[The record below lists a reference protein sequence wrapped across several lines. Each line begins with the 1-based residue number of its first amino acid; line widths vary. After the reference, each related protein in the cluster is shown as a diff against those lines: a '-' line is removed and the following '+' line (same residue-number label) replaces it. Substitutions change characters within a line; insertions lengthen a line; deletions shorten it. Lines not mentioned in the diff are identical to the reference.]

1 MRRKF
6 RDGRFLTTEKISPLK
21 EKTPEGYLLCRDV
34 PISRVGSFEYSAAE
48 VGLPNIGRAVQVWRP
63 EEQIFNPETIA
74 SFEAK
79 PVVIGHARFAD
90 PDNWREI
97 AVGTTQNVRR
107 GEGDKSDFLLADL
120 LLTDR
125 KAIEAVESGDLKE
138 VSCGYDAD
146 TQETPQGIEQ
156 IGIVGNHVALVVSAR
171 CSGCKIGDGSMTTS
185 LKTRLR
191 KLFRDGNEDAFN
203 EEVDKLQVQ
212 DDDAPDAAPAP
223 APTPTLEERL
233 AKLEVTVAA
242 LAKGLAQKPVG
253 DADTPPV
260 PDAQAIIGDAEAL
273 CPGMKKPV
281 GDAKGGKFTRNQIE
295 RVMRTALKGAGVK
308 QFGDSSE
315 LDGKA
320 LDIAF
325 KAAVAMSKSGK
336 NPRASG
342 TRTSMPRGSAG
353 DITRGMFD
361 YTTEVKQNDTTTPV
375 ADDGVLV
382 SLTAT
387 GKATPATDASKV
399 YGIAV
404 RDYRQV
410 GPDGKAWPK
419 DAFVCILRR
428 GYS

>member
-48 VGLPNIGRAVQVWRP
+48 VGLPNIGHAVQVWRP

-146 TQETPQGIEQ
+146 TQETPERIEQ

-212 DDDAPDAAPAP
+212 DGDAPDAAPAPAPTP

-233 AKLEVTVAA
+233 AKLEAMVAA
-242 LAKGLAQKPVG
+242 IAKAQTQKSVG
-253 DADTPPV
+253 DADTPPAPDAGADQNDDNELIDD

-336 NPRASG
+336 NPKASG
-342 TRTSMPRGSAG
+342 TRYGDSAE
-353 DITRGMFD
+353 DSVNSIA
-361 YTTEVKQNDTTTPV
+361 YVQKKLNDFWG
-375 ADDGVLV
+375 A
-382 SLTAT
+382 
-387 GKATPATDASKV
+387 K
-399 YGIAV
+399 
-404 RDYRQV
+404 
-410 GPDGKAWPK
+410 
-419 DAFVCILRR
+419 
-428 GYS
+428 

>member
-48 VGLPNIGRAVQVWRP
+48 VGLPNIGHAVQVWRP

-212 DDDAPDAAPAP
+212 DGDAPDATPAP
-223 APTPTLEERL
+223 APKPAPAPTLEERL
-233 AKLEVTVAA
+233 AKLEATVAA

-260 PDAQAIIGDAEAL
+260 PDDTVDPDDDDELIDDPDAQAIIGDAEAL

-336 NPRASG
+336 NPKASG
-342 TRTSMPRGSAG
+342 TRYGDSAE
-353 DITRGMFD
+353 DSVNSIA
-361 YTTEVKQNDTTTPV
+361 YVQKKLNDFWG
-375 ADDGVLV
+375 A
-382 SLTAT
+382 
-387 GKATPATDASKV
+387 K
-399 YGIAV
+399 
-404 RDYRQV
+404 
-410 GPDGKAWPK
+410 
-419 DAFVCILRR
+419 
-428 GYS
+428 

>member
-48 VGLPNIGRAVQVWRP
+48 VGLPNIGHAVQVWRP

-212 DDDAPDAAPAP
+212 DDNAPDAAPAP

-233 AKLEVTVAA
+233 AKLEATVAA
-242 LAKGLAQKPVG
+242 LAKDLAQKPVG

-260 PDAQAIIGDAEAL
+260 PDDDDELIDDPDAQAIIGDAEAL

-342 TRTSMPRGSAG
+342 TRYGDSAE
-353 DITRGMFD
+353 DSVNSIA
-361 YTTEVKQNDTTTPV
+361 YVQKKLNDFWG
-375 ADDGVLV
+375 A
-382 SLTAT
+382 
-387 GKATPATDASKV
+387 K
-399 YGIAV
+399 
-404 RDYRQV
+404 
-410 GPDGKAWPK
+410 
-419 DAFVCILRR
+419 
-428 GYS
+428 

>member
-48 VGLPNIGRAVQVWRP
+48 VGLPNIGHAGQVWRP

-171 CSGCKIGDGSMTTS
+171 CSGCKIGDGSMTTR

-203 EEVDKLQVQ
+203 EEVDKLQDQ

-233 AKLEVTVAA
+233 AKLEATVAA

-260 PDAQAIIGDAEAL
+260 PDDDDELIDDPDAQAIIGDAEAL

-342 TRTSMPRGSAG
+342 TRYGDSAE
-353 DITRGMFD
+353 DSVNSIA
-361 YTTEVKQNDTTTPV
+361 YVQKKLNDFWG
-375 ADDGVLV
+375 A
-382 SLTAT
+382 
-387 GKATPATDASKV
+387 K
-399 YGIAV
+399 
-404 RDYRQV
+404 
-410 GPDGKAWPK
+410 
-419 DAFVCILRR
+419 
-428 GYS
+428 

>member
-48 VGLPNIGRAVQVWRP
+48 VGLPNIGHAVQVWRP

-233 AKLEVTVAA
+233 AKLEATVAA

-260 PDAQAIIGDAEAL
+260 PDDDDELIDDPDAQAIIGDAEAL

-320 LDIAF
+320 LAIAF

-342 TRTSMPRGSAG
+342 TRYGDSAE
-353 DITRGMFD
+353 DSVNSIA
-361 YTTEVKQNDTTTPV
+361 YVQKKLNDFWG
-375 ADDGVLV
+375 A
-382 SLTAT
+382 
-387 GKATPATDASKV
+387 K
-399 YGIAV
+399 
-404 RDYRQV
+404 
-410 GPDGKAWPK
+410 
-419 DAFVCILRR
+419 
-428 GYS
+428 

>member
-48 VGLPNIGRAVQVWRP
+48 VGLPNIGHAVQVWRP

-146 TQETPQGIEQ
+146 MQETPQGIEQ

-233 AKLEVTVAA
+233 AKLEATVAA

-260 PDAQAIIGDAEAL
+260 PDDDDELIDDPDAQAIIGDAEAL

-342 TRTSMPRGSAG
+342 TRYGDSAE
-353 DITRGMFD
+353 DSVNSIA
-361 YTTEVKQNDTTTPV
+361 YVQKKLNDFWG
-375 ADDGVLV
+375 A
-382 SLTAT
+382 
-387 GKATPATDASKV
+387 K
-399 YGIAV
+399 
-404 RDYRQV
+404 
-410 GPDGKAWPK
+410 
-419 DAFVCILRR
+419 
-428 GYS
+428 

>member
-48 VGLPNIGRAVQVWRP
+48 VGLPSLTGSSVHVLRP

-138 VSCGYDAD
+138 VSCVYDAD

-212 DDDAPDAAPAP
+212 DGDAPDATPAPAPTP

-233 AKLEVTVAA
+233 AKLEAAVAA
-242 LAKGLAQKPVG
+242 IAKAQTQRPVG
-253 DADTPPV
+253 DADTPPAPDAGADQNDDNDLIDD

-336 NPRASG
+336 NPKASG
-342 TRTSMPRGSAG
+342 TRYGDSAE
-353 DITRGMFD
+353 DSVNSIA
-361 YTTEVKQNDTTTPV
+361 YVQKKLNDFWG
-375 ADDGVLV
+375 A
-382 SLTAT
+382 
-387 GKATPATDASKV
+387 K
-399 YGIAV
+399 
-404 RDYRQV
+404 
-410 GPDGKAWPK
+410 
-419 DAFVCILRR
+419 
-428 GYS
+428 

>member
-48 VGLPNIGRAVQVWRP
+48 VGLPNIGHAVQVWRP

-146 TQETPQGIEQ
+146 TQETPEGIEQ

-212 DDDAPDAAPAP
+212 DGDAPDAAPAPAPTP

-233 AKLEVTVAA
+233 AKLEATVAA

-260 PDAQAIIGDAEAL
+260 PDDTVAPGDDELIDDPDAQAIIGDAEAL

-336 NPRASG
+336 NPKASG
-342 TRTSMPRGSAG
+342 TRYGDSAE
-353 DITRGMFD
+353 DSVNSIA
-361 YTTEVKQNDTTTPV
+361 YVQKKLNDFWG
-375 ADDGVLV
+375 A
-382 SLTAT
+382 
-387 GKATPATDASKV
+387 K
-399 YGIAV
+399 
-404 RDYRQV
+404 
-410 GPDGKAWPK
+410 
-419 DAFVCILRR
+419 
-428 GYS
+428 

>member
-48 VGLPNIGRAVQVWRP
+48 VGLPNIGHAVQVWRP

-90 PDNWREI
+90 PDNWKEI
-97 AVGTTQNVRR
+97 AVGTVQNVRR
-107 GEGDKSDFLLADL
+107 GTGDKSDFLLADL
-120 LLTDR
+120 LLTER
-125 KAIEAVESGDLKE
+125 KAIEAVESGELKE
-138 VSCGYDAD
+138 VSCGYDAETEE
-146 TQETPQGIEQ
+146 TQDGINQ
-156 IGIVGNHVALVVSAR
+156 TGIVGNHVALVMSAR
-171 CSGCKIGDGSMTTS
+171 CSGCKIGDGSMTKPS
-185 LKTRLR
+185 LKARLR
-191 KLFRDGNEDAFN
+191 KWFRDGDEEAFN
-203 EEVDKLQVQ
+203 EELDKLNVTDEGTTTEPEPPQT
-212 DDDAPDAAPAP
+212 P
-223 APTPTLEERL
+223 APTQTLEERL
-233 AKLEVTVAA
+233 AKLEAAVAA
-242 LAKGLAQKPVG
+242 IAKAQAQKPVG

-260 PDAQAIIGDAEAL
+260 PDDTDDQDDDNELIDDPDAQAIIGDAEAL

-336 NPRASG
+336 NPKASG
-342 TRTSMPRGSAG
+342 TRYGDSAE
-353 DITRGMFD
+353 DSVNSIA
-361 YTTEVKQNDTTTPV
+361 YVQKKLNDFWG
-375 ADDGVLV
+375 A
-382 SLTAT
+382 
-387 GKATPATDASKV
+387 K
-399 YGIAV
+399 
-404 RDYRQV
+404 
-410 GPDGKAWPK
+410 
-419 DAFVCILRR
+419 
-428 GYS
+428 

>member
-48 VGLPNIGRAVQVWRP
+48 VGLPNIGHAVQVWRP

-233 AKLEVTVAA
+233 AKLEATVAA

-260 PDAQAIIGDAEAL
+260 PDDDDELIDDPDAQAIIGDAEAL

-342 TRTSMPRGSAG
+342 TRYVDSAE
-353 DITRGMFD
+353 DSVNSIA
-361 YTTEVKQNDTTTPV
+361 YVQKKLNDFWG
-375 ADDGVLV
+375 A
-382 SLTAT
+382 
-387 GKATPATDASKV
+387 K
-399 YGIAV
+399 
-404 RDYRQV
+404 
-410 GPDGKAWPK
+410 
-419 DAFVCILRR
+419 
-428 GYS
+428 

>member
-212 DDDAPDAAPAP
+212 DGDAPDAAPAPAPTP

-233 AKLEVTVAA
+233 AKLEATVAA

-260 PDAQAIIGDAEAL
+260 PDDTVDPGDDELIDDPDAQAIIGDAEAL

-342 TRTSMPRGSAG
+342 TRYGDSAE
-353 DITRGMFD
+353 DSVNSIA
-361 YTTEVKQNDTTTPV
+361 YVQKKLNDFWG
-375 ADDGVLV
+375 A
-382 SLTAT
+382 
-387 GKATPATDASKV
+387 K
-399 YGIAV
+399 
-404 RDYRQV
+404 
-410 GPDGKAWPK
+410 
-419 DAFVCILRR
+419 
-428 GYS
+428 

>member
-48 VGLPNIGRAVQVWRP
+48 VGFPNIGHAVQVWRP

-233 AKLEVTVAA
+233 AKLEATVAA

-260 PDAQAIIGDAEAL
+260 PDDDDELIDDPDAQAIIGDAEAL

-342 TRTSMPRGSAG
+342 TRYGDSAE
-353 DITRGMFD
+353 DSVNSIA
-361 YTTEVKQNDTTTPV
+361 YVQKKLNDFWG
-375 ADDGVLV
+375 A
-382 SLTAT
+382 
-387 GKATPATDASKV
+387 K
-399 YGIAV
+399 
-404 RDYRQV
+404 
-410 GPDGKAWPK
+410 
-419 DAFVCILRR
+419 
-428 GYS
+428 

>member
-48 VGLPNIGRAVQVWRP
+48 VGLPNIGHAVQVWRP
-63 EEQIFNPETIA
+63 EEQICNPETIA

-233 AKLEVTVAA
+233 AKLEATVAA

-260 PDAQAIIGDAEAL
+260 PDDDDELIDDPDAQAIIGDAEAL

-342 TRTSMPRGSAG
+342 TRYGDSAE
-353 DITRGMFD
+353 DSVNSIA
-361 YTTEVKQNDTTTPV
+361 YVQKKLNDFWG
-375 ADDGVLV
+375 A
-382 SLTAT
+382 
-387 GKATPATDASKV
+387 K
-399 YGIAV
+399 
-404 RDYRQV
+404 
-410 GPDGKAWPK
+410 
-419 DAFVCILRR
+419 
-428 GYS
+428 

>member
-48 VGLPNIGRAVQVWRP
+48 VGLPNIGHAVQVWRP

-120 LLTDR
+120 LLTVR

-233 AKLEVTVAA
+233 AKLEATVAA

-260 PDAQAIIGDAEAL
+260 PDDDDELIDDPDAQAIIGDAEAL

-342 TRTSMPRGSAG
+342 TRYGDSAE
-353 DITRGMFD
+353 DSVNSIA
-361 YTTEVKQNDTTTPV
+361 YVQKKLNDFWG
-375 ADDGVLV
+375 A
-382 SLTAT
+382 
-387 GKATPATDASKV
+387 K
-399 YGIAV
+399 
-404 RDYRQV
+404 
-410 GPDGKAWPK
+410 
-419 DAFVCILRR
+419 
-428 GYS
+428 

>member
-48 VGLPNIGRAVQVWRP
+48 VGLPNIGHAVQVWRP

-212 DDDAPDAAPAP
+212 DGDAPDAAPAPAPTP

-233 AKLEVTVAA
+233 AKLEATVAA

-260 PDAQAIIGDAEAL
+260 PDDTVDPDDDDELIDDPDAQAIIGDAEAL

-336 NPRASG
+336 NPKASG
-342 TRTSMPRGSAG
+342 TRYGDSAE
-353 DITRGMFD
+353 DSVNSIA
-361 YTTEVKQNDTTTPV
+361 YVQKKLNDFWG
-375 ADDGVLV
+375 A
-382 SLTAT
+382 
-387 GKATPATDASKV
+387 K
-399 YGIAV
+399 
-404 RDYRQV
+404 
-410 GPDGKAWPK
+410 
-419 DAFVCILRR
+419 
-428 GYS
+428 

>member
-48 VGLPNIGRAVQVWRP
+48 VGLPNIGHAVWVWRP

-212 DDDAPDAAPAP
+212 DGDAPDATPAPAP
-223 APTPTLEERL
+223 TSAPTPTLEERL
-233 AKLEVTVAA
+233 AKLEATVAA
-242 LAKGLAQKPVG
+242 LAKGLAQQPVG
-253 DADTPPV
+253 DADTLPV
-260 PDAQAIIGDAEAL
+260 PDDTVDPDDEPIDDPDAQAIIGDAEAL

-325 KAAVAMSKSGK
+325 RAAVAMSKSGK
-336 NPRASG
+336 NPKASG
-342 TRTSMPRGSAG
+342 TRYG
-353 DITRGMFD
+353 DS
-361 YTTEVKQNDTTTPV
+361 TEDSVNSIAYVQKKLNDFWG
-375 ADDGVLV
+375 A
-382 SLTAT
+382 
-387 GKATPATDASKV
+387 K
-399 YGIAV
+399 
-404 RDYRQV
+404 
-410 GPDGKAWPK
+410 
-419 DAFVCILRR
+419 
-428 GYS
+428 

>member
-48 VGLPNIGRAVQVWRP
+48 VGLPNIGRAVQVRRP

-223 APTPTLEERL
+223 APTPTLEELL
-233 AKLEVTVAA
+233 AKLEATVAA

-260 PDAQAIIGDAEAL
+260 PDDDDELIDDPDAQAIIGDAEAL

-342 TRTSMPRGSAG
+342 TRYGDSAE
-353 DITRGMFD
+353 DSVNSIA
-361 YTTEVKQNDTTTPV
+361 YVQKKLNDFWG
-375 ADDGVLV
+375 A
-382 SLTAT
+382 
-387 GKATPATDASKV
+387 K
-399 YGIAV
+399 
-404 RDYRQV
+404 
-410 GPDGKAWPK
+410 
-419 DAFVCILRR
+419 
-428 GYS
+428 

>member
-48 VGLPNIGRAVQVWRP
+48 VGLPNIGHAVQVWRP

-212 DDDAPDAAPAP
+212 DDDAPDAAPAH

-233 AKLEVTVAA
+233 AKLEATVAA

-260 PDAQAIIGDAEAL
+260 PDDDDELIDDPDAQAIIGDAEAL

-342 TRTSMPRGSAG
+342 TRYGDSAE
-353 DITRGMFD
+353 DSVNSIA
-361 YTTEVKQNDTTTPV
+361 YVQKKLNDFWG
-375 ADDGVLV
+375 A
-382 SLTAT
+382 
-387 GKATPATDASKV
+387 K
-399 YGIAV
+399 
-404 RDYRQV
+404 
-410 GPDGKAWPK
+410 
-419 DAFVCILRR
+419 
-428 GYS
+428 

>member
-48 VGLPNIGRAVQVWRP
+48 VGLPNIGHAVQVWRP

-223 APTPTLEERL
+223 APTPTLEEHL
-233 AKLEVTVAA
+233 AKLEATVAA

-260 PDAQAIIGDAEAL
+260 PDDTVDPDDDDELIDDPDAQAIIGDAEAL

-342 TRTSMPRGSAG
+342 TRYGDSAE
-353 DITRGMFD
+353 DSVNSIA
-361 YTTEVKQNDTTTPV
+361 YVQKKLNDFWG
-375 ADDGVLV
+375 A
-382 SLTAT
+382 
-387 GKATPATDASKV
+387 K
-399 YGIAV
+399 
-404 RDYRQV
+404 
-410 GPDGKAWPK
+410 
-419 DAFVCILRR
+419 
-428 GYS
+428 

>member
-48 VGLPNIGRAVQVWRP
+48 VGLPNIGRAVQVRRP

-212 DDDAPDAAPAP
+212 DDAPDAAPAP

-233 AKLEVTVAA
+233 AKLEATVAA

-260 PDAQAIIGDAEAL
+260 PDDTVDPDDDDELIDDPDAQAIIGDAEAL

-336 NPRASG
+336 NPKASG
-342 TRTSMPRGSAG
+342 TRYGDSAE
-353 DITRGMFD
+353 DSVNSIA
-361 YTTEVKQNDTTTPV
+361 YVQKKLNDFWG
-375 ADDGVLV
+375 A
-382 SLTAT
+382 
-387 GKATPATDASKV
+387 K
-399 YGIAV
+399 
-404 RDYRQV
+404 
-410 GPDGKAWPK
+410 
-419 DAFVCILRR
+419 
-428 GYS
+428 

>member
-48 VGLPNIGRAVQVWRP
+48 VGLPNIGHAVQVWRP

-212 DDDAPDAAPAP
+212 DGDAPDATPAPAPTP

-233 AKLEVTVAA
+233 AKLEATVAA

-260 PDAQAIIGDAEAL
+260 PDDTVDPGDDDELIDDPDAQAIIGDAEAL

-325 KAAVAMSKSGK
+325 RAAVAMSKSGK
-336 NPRASG
+336 NPKASG
-342 TRTSMPRGSAG
+342 TRYGDSAE
-353 DITRGMFD
+353 DSVNSIA
-361 YTTEVKQNDTTTPV
+361 YVQKKLNDFWG
-375 ADDGVLV
+375 A
-382 SLTAT
+382 
-387 GKATPATDASKV
+387 K
-399 YGIAV
+399 
-404 RDYRQV
+404 
-410 GPDGKAWPK
+410 
-419 DAFVCILRR
+419 
-428 GYS
+428 

>member
-48 VGLPNIGRAVQVWRP
+48 VGLPNIGHAVQVWRP

-233 AKLEVTVAA
+233 AKLEATVAA

-260 PDAQAIIGDAEAL
+260 PDDDDELIDDPDAQAIIGDAEAL

-336 NPRASG
+336 NPKASG
-342 TRTSMPRGSAG
+342 TRYGDSAE
-353 DITRGMFD
+353 DSVNSIA
-361 YTTEVKQNDTTTPV
+361 YVQKKLNDFWG
-375 ADDGVLV
+375 A
-382 SLTAT
+382 
-387 GKATPATDASKV
+387 K
-399 YGIAV
+399 
-404 RDYRQV
+404 
-410 GPDGKAWPK
+410 
-419 DAFVCILRR
+419 
-428 GYS
+428 

>member
-48 VGLPNIGRAVQVWRP
+48 VGLPNIGHAVQVWRP

-125 KAIEAVESGDLKE
+125 KAIEAVESGNLKE

-233 AKLEVTVAA
+233 AKLEATVAA

-260 PDAQAIIGDAEAL
+260 PDDDDELIDDPDAQAIIGDAEAL

-342 TRTSMPRGSAG
+342 TRYGDSAE
-353 DITRGMFD
+353 DSVNSIA
-361 YTTEVKQNDTTTPV
+361 YVQKKLNDFWG
-375 ADDGVLV
+375 A
-382 SLTAT
+382 
-387 GKATPATDASKV
+387 K
-399 YGIAV
+399 
-404 RDYRQV
+404 
-410 GPDGKAWPK
+410 
-419 DAFVCILRR
+419 
-428 GYS
+428 

>member
-48 VGLPNIGRAVQVWRP
+48 VGLPNIGHAVQVWRP

-146 TQETPQGIEQ
+146 TQETPGGIEQ

-212 DDDAPDAAPAP
+212 DGDAPDAAPAPAPTP

-233 AKLEVTVAA
+233 AKLEATVAA

-260 PDAQAIIGDAEAL
+260 PDNTVDPDDDDELIDDPAAQAIIGDAEAL

-295 RVMRTALKGAGVK
+295 RVMRTALKGAVVK

-336 NPRASG
+336 NPKASG
-342 TRTSMPRGSAG
+342 TRYGDSAE
-353 DITRGMFD
+353 DSVNSIA
-361 YTTEVKQNDTTTPV
+361 YVQKKLNDFWG
-375 ADDGVLV
+375 A
-382 SLTAT
+382 
-387 GKATPATDASKV
+387 K
-399 YGIAV
+399 
-404 RDYRQV
+404 
-410 GPDGKAWPK
+410 
-419 DAFVCILRR
+419 
-428 GYS
+428 

>member
-212 DDDAPDAAPAP
+212 DGDAPDAAPAPAPTP

-233 AKLEVTVAA
+233 AKLEATVAA

-260 PDAQAIIGDAEAL
+260 PDDTVDPDDDDELIDDPDAQAIIGDAEAL

-336 NPRASG
+336 NPKASG
-342 TRTSMPRGSAG
+342 TRYG
-353 DITRGMFD
+353 DSVEDSVNSIA
-361 YTTEVKQNDTTTPV
+361 YVQKKLNDFWG
-375 ADDGVLV
+375 A
-382 SLTAT
+382 
-387 GKATPATDASKV
+387 K
-399 YGIAV
+399 
-404 RDYRQV
+404 
-410 GPDGKAWPK
+410 
-419 DAFVCILRR
+419 
-428 GYS
+428 

>member
-1 MRRKF
+1 MLARTAFLREGQMRRKF

-48 VGLPNIGRAVQVWRP
+48 VGLPNIGHAVQVWRP

-233 AKLEVTVAA
+233 AKLEATVAA

-260 PDAQAIIGDAEAL
+260 PDDDDELIDDPDAQAIIGDAEAL

-342 TRTSMPRGSAG
+342 TRYGDSAE
-353 DITRGMFD
+353 DSVNSIA
-361 YTTEVKQNDTTTPV
+361 YVQKKLNDFWG
-375 ADDGVLV
+375 A
-382 SLTAT
+382 
-387 GKATPATDASKV
+387 K
-399 YGIAV
+399 
-404 RDYRQV
+404 
-410 GPDGKAWPK
+410 
-419 DAFVCILRR
+419 
-428 GYS
+428 

>member
-48 VGLPNIGRAVQVWRP
+48 VGLPNIGHAVQVWRP

-212 DDDAPDAAPAP
+212 DGDAPDGAPAPAPAP
-223 APTPTLEERL
+223 APTPTFEERL
-233 AKLEVTVAA
+233 AKLEAAVAA
-242 LAKGLAQKPVG
+242 IAKAQTQKPVG

-260 PDAQAIIGDAEAL
+260 PDDTVDPDDDNELIDDPDAQAIIGDAEAL

-336 NPRASG
+336 NPKASG
-342 TRTSMPRGSAG
+342 TRYGDSAE
-353 DITRGMFD
+353 DSVNSIA
-361 YTTEVKQNDTTTPV
+361 YVQKKLNDFWG
-375 ADDGVLV
+375 A
-382 SLTAT
+382 
-387 GKATPATDASKV
+387 K
-399 YGIAV
+399 
-404 RDYRQV
+404 
-410 GPDGKAWPK
+410 
-419 DAFVCILRR
+419 
-428 GYS
+428 

>member
-21 EKTPEGYLLCRDV
+21 GKTPEGYLLCRDV

-146 TQETPQGIEQ
+146 TQETPEGIEQ

-212 DDDAPDAAPAP
+212 DGDAPDATPAPAPTP

-233 AKLEVTVAA
+233 AKLEAMVAA
-242 LAKGLAQKPVG
+242 LAKGQAQKPVG

-260 PDAQAIIGDAEAL
+260 PDDTVAPGDDDELIDDPDAQAIIGDAEAL

-336 NPRASG
+336 NPKASG
-342 TRTSMPRGSAG
+342 TRYGDSAE
-353 DITRGMFD
+353 DSVNSIA
-361 YTTEVKQNDTTTPV
+361 YVQKKLNDFWG
-375 ADDGVLV
+375 A
-382 SLTAT
+382 
-387 GKATPATDASKV
+387 K
-399 YGIAV
+399 
-404 RDYRQV
+404 
-410 GPDGKAWPK
+410 
-419 DAFVCILRR
+419 
-428 GYS
+428 

>member
-48 VGLPNIGRAVQVWRP
+48 VGLPNIGHAVQVWRP

-185 LKTRLR
+185 SLKTRLR

-233 AKLEVTVAA
+233 AKLEATVAA
-242 LAKGLAQKPVG
+242 LAKDLAQKPVG

-260 PDAQAIIGDAEAL
+260 PDDDDELIDDPDAQAIIGDAEAL

-342 TRTSMPRGSAG
+342 TRYGDSAE
-353 DITRGMFD
+353 DSVNSIA
-361 YTTEVKQNDTTTPV
+361 YVQKKLNDFWG
-375 ADDGVLV
+375 A
-382 SLTAT
+382 
-387 GKATPATDASKV
+387 K
-399 YGIAV
+399 
-404 RDYRQV
+404 
-410 GPDGKAWPK
+410 
-419 DAFVCILRR
+419 
-428 GYS
+428 

>member
-191 KLFRDGNEDAFN
+191 KLFRDGNEVAFN

-212 DDDAPDAAPAP
+212 DGDAPDAAPAPAPTP

-233 AKLEVTVAA
+233 AKLEATVAA
-242 LAKGLAQKPVG
+242 LAKGLVQKPVG

-260 PDAQAIIGDAEAL
+260 PDDTVDPDDNDELIDDPDAQAIIGDAEAL

-336 NPRASG
+336 NPKASG
-342 TRTSMPRGSAG
+342 TRYGDSAE
-353 DITRGMFD
+353 DSVNSIA
-361 YTTEVKQNDTTTPV
+361 YVQKKLNDFWG
-375 ADDGVLV
+375 A
-382 SLTAT
+382 
-387 GKATPATDASKV
+387 K
-399 YGIAV
+399 
-404 RDYRQV
+404 
-410 GPDGKAWPK
+410 
-419 DAFVCILRR
+419 
-428 GYS
+428 

>member
-48 VGLPNIGRAVQVWRP
+48 VGLPNIGHAVRVWRP

-171 CSGCKIGDGSMTTS
+171 CSGCKIGDGSMTKPS
-185 LKTRLR
+185 LKARLR
-191 KLFRDGNEDAFN
+191 KWFRDGDEEAFN
-203 EEVDKLQVQ
+203 EELDKLNVTDEGTATEPEPPQT
-212 DDDAPDAAPAP
+212 PAP

-233 AKLEVTVAA
+233 TKLEAAVAA
-242 LAKGLAQKPVG
+242 IAKAQTQKSVG
-253 DADTPPV
+253 DADTPPAPDAGADQNDDNELIDD
-260 PDAQAIIGDAEAL
+260 PDAQAIIGDAEDL

-336 NPRASG
+336 NPKASG
-342 TRTSMPRGSAG
+342 TRYGDSAE
-353 DITRGMFD
+353 DSVNSIA
-361 YTTEVKQNDTTTPV
+361 YVQKKLNDFWG
-375 ADDGVLV
+375 A
-382 SLTAT
+382 
-387 GKATPATDASKV
+387 K
-399 YGIAV
+399 
-404 RDYRQV
+404 
-410 GPDGKAWPK
+410 
-419 DAFVCILRR
+419 
-428 GYS
+428 

>member
-212 DDDAPDAAPAP
+212 DGDAPDAAPAPAPTP

-233 AKLEVTVAA
+233 AKLEATVAA

-260 PDAQAIIGDAEAL
+260 PDAGADQNDDNELIDDPDAQAIIGDAEAL

-342 TRTSMPRGSAG
+342 TRYGDSAE
-353 DITRGMFD
+353 DSVNSIA
-361 YTTEVKQNDTTTPV
+361 YVQKKLNDFWG
-375 ADDGVLV
+375 A
-382 SLTAT
+382 
-387 GKATPATDASKV
+387 K
-399 YGIAV
+399 
-404 RDYRQV
+404 
-410 GPDGKAWPK
+410 
-419 DAFVCILRR
+419 
-428 GYS
+428 

>member
-48 VGLPNIGRAVQVWRP
+48 VGLPNIGHAVQVWRP

-233 AKLEVTVAA
+233 AKLEATVAA

-260 PDAQAIIGDAEAL
+260 PDDDDELIDDPDAQAIIGDAEAL

-315 LDGKA
+315 LDGKP

-342 TRTSMPRGSAG
+342 TRYGDSAE
-353 DITRGMFD
+353 DSVNSIA
-361 YTTEVKQNDTTTPV
+361 YVQKKLNDFWG
-375 ADDGVLV
+375 A
-382 SLTAT
+382 
-387 GKATPATDASKV
+387 K
-399 YGIAV
+399 
-404 RDYRQV
+404 
-410 GPDGKAWPK
+410 
-419 DAFVCILRR
+419 
-428 GYS
+428 

>member
-48 VGLPNIGRAVQVWRP
+48 VGLPNIGHAVQVWRP

-146 TQETPQGIEQ
+146 TQETPEGIEQ

-212 DDDAPDAAPAP
+212 DGDAPDAAPAPAPTP

-233 AKLEVTVAA
+233 AKLEATVAA
-242 LAKGLAQKPVG
+242 LAKGVAQKPVG
-253 DADTPPV
+253 DADTPSVPDDTV
-260 PDAQAIIGDAEAL
+260 APGDDELIDDPDAQAIIGDAEAL

-336 NPRASG
+336 NPKASG
-342 TRTSMPRGSAG
+342 TRYGDSAE
-353 DITRGMFD
+353 DSVNSIA
-361 YTTEVKQNDTTTPV
+361 YVQKKLNDFWG
-375 ADDGVLV
+375 A
-382 SLTAT
+382 
-387 GKATPATDASKV
+387 K
-399 YGIAV
+399 
-404 RDYRQV
+404 
-410 GPDGKAWPK
+410 
-419 DAFVCILRR
+419 
-428 GYS
+428 

>member
-48 VGLPNIGRAVQVWRP
+48 VGLPNIGHAVQVWRP

-107 GEGDKSDFLLADL
+107 GEGDKSNFLLADL

-212 DDDAPDAAPAP
+212 DGDAPDGAPAPAPTP

-233 AKLEVTVAA
+233 AKLEAMVAA
-242 LAKGLAQKPVG
+242 LAKGQAQKPVG

-260 PDAQAIIGDAEAL
+260 PDDTVDPDDDDELIDDPDAQAIIGDAEAL

-336 NPRASG
+336 NPKASG
-342 TRTSMPRGSAG
+342 TRYGDSAE
-353 DITRGMFD
+353 DSVNSIA
-361 YTTEVKQNDTTTPV
+361 YVQKKLNDFWG
-375 ADDGVLV
+375 A
-382 SLTAT
+382 
-387 GKATPATDASKV
+387 K
-399 YGIAV
+399 
-404 RDYRQV
+404 
-410 GPDGKAWPK
+410 
-419 DAFVCILRR
+419 
-428 GYS
+428 

>member
-212 DDDAPDAAPAP
+212 DGDAPDGAPAPAPTP

-233 AKLEVTVAA
+233 AKLEAMVAA
-242 LAKGLAQKPVG
+242 LAKGQAQKPVG
-253 DADTPPV
+253 DADTPPAPDAGADQNDDDELIDD

-281 GDAKGGKFTRNQIE
+281 GDAKGGKFTRNQID

-336 NPRASG
+336 NPKASG
-342 TRTSMPRGSAG
+342 TRYGDSAE
-353 DITRGMFD
+353 DSVNSIA
-361 YTTEVKQNDTTTPV
+361 YVQKKLNDFWG
-375 ADDGVLV
+375 A
-382 SLTAT
+382 
-387 GKATPATDASKV
+387 K
-399 YGIAV
+399 
-404 RDYRQV
+404 
-410 GPDGKAWPK
+410 
-419 DAFVCILRR
+419 
-428 GYS
+428 

>member
-48 VGLPNIGRAVQVWRP
+48 VGLPNIGHAVQVWRP

-233 AKLEVTVAA
+233 AKLEATVAA

-260 PDAQAIIGDAEAL
+260 PDDDDELIDDPDAQAIFGDAEAL

-342 TRTSMPRGSAG
+342 TRYGDSAE
-353 DITRGMFD
+353 DSVNSIA
-361 YTTEVKQNDTTTPV
+361 YVQKKLNDFWG
-375 ADDGVLV
+375 A
-382 SLTAT
+382 
-387 GKATPATDASKV
+387 K
-399 YGIAV
+399 
-404 RDYRQV
+404 
-410 GPDGKAWPK
+410 
-419 DAFVCILRR
+419 
-428 GYS
+428 

>member
-48 VGLPNIGRAVQVWRP
+48 VGLPNIGCAVQVWRP

-212 DDDAPDAAPAP
+212 DDDAPAAAPAP

-233 AKLEVTVAA
+233 AKLEATVAA

-260 PDAQAIIGDAEAL
+260 PDDDDELIDDPDAQAIIGDAEAL

-325 KAAVAMSKSGK
+325 KAAVAMSKYGK

-342 TRTSMPRGSAG
+342 TRYGDSAE
-353 DITRGMFD
+353 DSVNSIA
-361 YTTEVKQNDTTTPV
+361 YVQKKLNDFWG
-375 ADDGVLV
+375 A
-382 SLTAT
+382 
-387 GKATPATDASKV
+387 K
-399 YGIAV
+399 
-404 RDYRQV
+404 
-410 GPDGKAWPK
+410 
-419 DAFVCILRR
+419 
-428 GYS
+428 